1 MLWYNI
7 ILYSIIYFNSII
19 IIYSSSSSNSNS
31 NGSNSNGSIIIIG
44 LNCSILF
51 TATLKKD

>member
-1 MLWYNI
+1 VLWYNI

-19 IIYSSSSSNSNS
+19 IIYSSSSNSNS